1 MTNLDDLRLLRAFVR
16 IVESGNISSAARV
29 LNVSQPTLSRQLRQL
44 ENVVGVPLIRR
55 DTHTMSLTQ
64 AGRTLLH
71 DARNLLGLAESAA
84 ERLHEDRVVPRGHI
98 RVVSV
103 VDFGQWIVTKVLA
116 RFCETNPEITGE
128 LHLLNR
134 PTKFVE
140 EGFDC
145 GISVGEPTDKSVV
158 ARKVCTLKR
167 HLVASPKL
175 LARRHTQ
182 PKSPSDLRDIPW
194 LGILQPHFYARDRLT
209 LHRENKSCTV
219 TVKPVMLLDGVTA
232 LREAARAG
240 AGFTMLPA
248 WLIHQ
253 ELAAG
258 VLVPILPEWTM
269 SELDLHVVHLPHQ
282 RLPGRVRGFVDYCL
296 REIPVVMEDLRSCQK
311 TSHRVA

>member
-16 IVESGNISSAARV
+16 IVESGSISSAARV

-44 ENVVGVPLIRR
+44 ETTVGVPLIRR

-84 ERLHEDRVVPRGHI
+84 ERLHEDRIIPRGHL

-116 RFCETNPEITGE
+116 RFCEANPEVTGE

-175 LARRHTQ
+175 LAKHAHPET
-182 PKSPSDLRDIPW
+182 PGDLRELPW
-194 LGILQPHFYARDRLT
+194 LGILQPHFYARDRVT
-209 LHRENKSCTV
+209 LYRGNKSCTI

-240 AGFTMLPA
+240 AGFTMLPE
-248 WLIHQ
+248 WLIHR
-253 ELAAG
+253 ELAEGALMP
-258 VLVPILPEWTM
+258 VVPDWEM
-269 SELDLHVVHLPHQ
+269 SELDLHVVHLPH
-282 RLPGRVRGFVDYCL
+282 RHLPGRVRGFVDFSL
-296 REIPVVMEDLRSCQK
+296 REIPIVMEELRFCQK
-311 TSHRVA
+311 PK